1 MSEEFPPEDMDGAAW
16 AEPPGE
22 DEWDELEGPPVEL
35 RAGRRSRFKF
45 AAAPQWVLLMTEL
58 SHPAFRLYCVLLAHV
73 NASRDDGLVWPQQKT
88 LAKLLGYSRRASL
101 DPLLKA
107 LVALGLV
114 EVEVK
119 RYGQNNSR
127 RRNVYTVHEEPP
139 ADWSGWA
146 SLQEF
151 YAAEKSARKA
161 ARLAATNG
169 SEALNSNVSAGQPG
183 GTQNRTSGG
192 TQNRTA
198 GGPQN
203 RTSMNETKFSNYT
216 KPEDD
221 SAPAARAAGDARR
234 AGAGSSASGRASGSA
249 ASSGAD
255 APNRGSRPGKAG
267 KTGRTRMS
275 AEQAAAVATV
285 EAAWPEALAALLP
298 KYRPVVIRDTILAAL
313 DDGRTAEQLAERVRR
328 RWWNHGYAMD
338 AAEGGKGIDSAV
350 GVAVGLVR
358 PPTDCPDPMCE
369 DGARIHV
376 GPRDVCPKCEERR
389 AERRAARRQGIVPGP
404 REAGSA
410 PVWWDCEGT
419 TPEGLRCEATGRG
432 TRPEDGLC
440 WVCHDRAE
448 AEVIERA
455 TAGLRAA
462 AEAEYAAQAER
473 VKAAAKWAQM
483 LDDAYAEHAEREAAK
498 TAAGRAR
505 RAAEAE
511 ETRRLREQL
520 AAEHP
525 ELAAYAQQPEQPA
538 ATAPL

>member
-1 MSEEFPPEDMDGAAW
+1 MSEEFAPEDMDGAAW

-22 DEWDELEGPPVEL
+22 DEWDELDGPPVEL

-101 DPLLKA
+101 DPLFKA

-114 EVEVK
+114 EVDVK
-119 RYGQNNSR
+119 RYGQNKSR

-151 YAAEKSARKA
+151 YAEEKTARKA
-161 ARLAATNG
+161 ARLAAANG
-169 SEALNSNVSAGQPG
+169 SEALNSDVFAGQPG
-183 GTQNRTSGG
+183 GTQNRTSGD
-192 TQNRTA
+192 TENRTA
-198 GGPQN
+198 GGTQN

-221 SAPAARAAGDARR
+221 AAPAARAAGDARR

-249 ASSGAD
+249 ASSGAG
-255 APNRGSRPGKAG
+255 APNRGSRSGKAG
-267 KTGRTRMS
+267 KSAGVRMS
-275 AEQAAAVATV
+275 REQAAAVAVV

-298 KYRPVVIRDTILAAL
+298 KNRVPVVRDTILAAL
-313 DDGRTAEQLAERVRR
+313 DGGRTPEQLAARVER
-328 RWWNHGYAMD
+328 RWWAHGYREAL
-338 AAEGGKGIDSAV
+338 AEGGKGIGSPV

-358 PPTDCPDPMCE
+358 PSTDCPDPMCE
-369 DGARIHV
+369 DGVTID
-376 GPRDVCPKCEERR
+376 RDTACPACEERKADR
-389 AERRAARRQGIVPGP
+389 KADRRQGLVPGP
-404 REAGSA
+404 REAGPA
-410 PVWWDCEGT
+410 PVWWDCTGED
-419 TPEGLRCEATGRG
+419 CDATGHG
-432 TRPEDGLC
+432 PRPQDGLC
-440 WVCHDRAE
+440 GRCHDRVE
-448 AEVIERA
+448 AEEIERA
-455 TAGLRAA
+455 TAGLRAEMDA
-462 AEAEYAAQAER
+462 QYAAQAER
-473 VKAAAKWAQM
+473 VKVAARWDAM
-483 LDDAYAEHAEREAAK
+483 LDAAYAEHAERAAAK
-498 TAAGRAR
+498 DAARQAR

-511 ETRRLREQL
+511 ETRLLREQL

-525 ELAAYAQQPEQPA
+525 ELAAFAQQTEPQAA
-538 ATAPL
+538 ATTF

>member
-22 DEWDELEGPPVEL
+22 DEWDELDGPPVEL

-101 DPLLKA
+101 DPLFKA
-107 LVALGLV
+107 LVGLGLV
-114 EVEVK
+114 EVDVK
-119 RYGQNNSR
+119 RYGQNKSR

-139 ADWSGWA
+139 TDWSGWA

-151 YAAEKSARKA
+151 YAEEKAARKA
-161 ARLAATNG
+161 ARLAAENG

-183 GTQNRTSGG
+183 GTENRTSGG

-249 ASSGAD
+249 ASSGAG

-267 KTGRTRMS
+267 KTGGVRMS

-313 DDGRTAEQLAERVRR
+313 DGGRSAEQLAERVRR

-338 AAEGGKGIDSAV
+338 AAEGGKGIGSAV

-358 PPTDCPDPMCE
+358 PSTDCPDPMCE
-369 DGARIHV
+369 DGARLQF
-376 GPRDVCPKCEERR
+376 GPRDVCPKCEARR
-389 AERRAARRQGIVPGP
+389 AERRALRRQGMVPGP
-404 REAGSA
+404 REAGPA
-410 PVWWDCEGT
+410 TVWWDCAGEG
-419 TPEGLRCEATGRG
+419 CDATGKG

-448 AEVIERA
+448 AGVIERA
-455 TAGLRAA
+455 TAALRA
-462 AEAEYAAQAER
+462 ERDAEYAAQAER
-473 VKAAAKWAQM
+473 AKAAAKWAQM
-483 LDDAYAEHAEREAAK
+483 LDEAYAEHGEREAARS
-498 TAAGRAR
+498 AVVRAR
-505 RAAEAE
+505 RAAEVE
-511 ETRRLREQL
+511 ETRRLRAQL

-525 ELAAYAQQPEQPA
+525 ELAAYSQRPEEQP